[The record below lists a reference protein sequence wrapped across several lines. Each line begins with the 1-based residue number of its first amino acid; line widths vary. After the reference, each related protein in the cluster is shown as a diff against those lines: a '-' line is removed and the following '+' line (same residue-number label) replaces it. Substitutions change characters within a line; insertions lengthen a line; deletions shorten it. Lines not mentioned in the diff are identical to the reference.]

1 MGRASAEDDEEFPT
15 RWWLRLVNTPP
26 LRRWAC
32 CDAVVSKQAFKVT
45 VGAVE
50 KPGHCR
56 GVHGR
61 SACPPQ
67 FLSVLS
73 DGQWIVGLAGPEV
86 RVRQEEVVMSTPNE
100 PGAPEQ
106 GAASTPEPGSQAAA
120 HETSVP
126 RETRRARVTRGA
138 RAVVRHRAT
147 AIVGAALVGLLVG
160 GGVVAALEGASD
172 RGHGD
177 GYRGHH
183 GVVDQSEHGH
193 RWFGHDER

>member
-1 MGRASAEDDEEFPT
+1 
-15 RWWLRLVNTPP
+15 
-26 LRRWAC
+26 
-32 CDAVVSKQAFKVT
+32 
-45 VGAVE
+45 
-50 KPGHCR
+50 
-56 GVHGR
+56 
-61 SACPPQ
+61 
-67 FLSVLS
+67 
-73 DGQWIVGLAGPEV
+73 
-86 RVRQEEVVMSTPNE
+86 MSSPNE
-100 PGAPEQ
+100 PGAPER

-120 HETSVP
+120 NETTVQ

-172 RGHGD
+172 RGHRD